1 MASSFGF
8 FWRNWSCDGT
18 ITSATTAG
26 AIRGDLTKRLAHD
39 TLAPGFY
46 FHLGRASFMGKMQT
60 GRKNND
66 AAVLAR
72 LEEVESLLRE
82 GRWSLRAQRMLA
94 ERHGVSTRQLRN
106 DRVKVEEFWADE
118 YDRAGAHGHK
128 VRLLQESKALRAR
141 AVADGQYM
149 VAAKILMFE
158 ARITGADEPVQ
169 IQIEHSFGDMSE
181 AELARQVLD
190 VLPDLKLIAAI
201 DADYEEVAE

>member
-1 MASSFGF
+1 
-8 FWRNWSCDGT
+8 
-18 ITSATTAG
+18 
-26 AIRGDLTKRLAHD
+26 
-39 TLAPGFY
+39 
-46 FHLGRASFMGKMQT
+46 MGKIQT

-106 DRVKVEEFWADE
+106 DRAKVEEFWADE